1 VENKIEEQVK
11 NLSTEVKNKIAE
23 VEKNLKEGNEG
34 RVKELRGEIETLAN
48 KWQEAASKNEEAQK
62 QLDELSTKFE
72 KLKREGAGAAKA
84 HTMTAQEFLLKE
96 MEKDEEAFKAFREN
110 KRNAPKM
117 AYKAAGTMTFGTN
130 TTGVVVDRT
139 YLPGISGD
147 VRRRNRVRQILGQG
161 TMTGDALQYVVQS
174 GGEGGA
180 NNVDEGGTKPATDK
194 DIVLKSAPARK
205 IAHHIRIS
213 DELLNDLPA
222 ISSFLTFQGSQDV
235 YDKEDQQLL
244 FGSGTGTP
252 TQLEGLTARSGV
264 LDATDVSISGLTAA
278 QKVDAIIAACSA
290 LAAQEYM
297 PDTIMLNPQ
306 DVYDIMLLKASDNDY
321 LQRINFTTD
330 GRLVIKGIVVFETT
344 AMAAGNF
351 LVGEMSR
358 AAQMFQRE
366 GLSVRFFDQDQDN
379 AVKNLITVVIEE
391 RIALAVPYED
401 AIFYDSFA
409 DVINAVS

>member
-1 VENKIEEQVK
+1 
-11 NLSTEVKNKIAE
+11 
-23 VEKNLKEGNEG
+23 
-34 RVKELRGEIETLAN
+34 
-48 KWQEAASKNEEAQK
+48 
-62 QLDELSTKFE
+62 
-72 KLKREGAGAAKA
+72 
-84 HTMTAQEFLLKE
+84 
-96 MEKDEEAFKAFREN
+96 
-110 KRNAPKM
+110 
-117 AYKAAGTMTFGTN
+117 
-130 TTGVVVDRT
+130 
-139 YLPGISGD
+139 
-147 VRRRNRVRQILGQG
+147 
-161 TMTGDALQYVVQS
+161 
-174 GGEGGA
+174 
-180 NNVDEGGTKPATDK
+180 
-194 DIVLKSAPARK
+194 
-205 IAHHIRIS
+205 
-213 DELLNDLPA
+213 
-222 ISSFLTFQGSQDV
+222 
-235 YDKEDQQLL
+235 LL

-252 TQLEGLTARSGV
+252 TQLEGLTSRSGV

-344 AMAAGNF
+344 AMTAGNF